1 MDESHSFCWD
11 NHFINYFFYLNR
23 KITIMNIRKVIF
35 AGIITALIGAMFGL
49 AVTQISGREERRK
62 ILLFGGAAV
71 GFAIGAFQESVQQQ
85 KKLRDE
91 EYGDVDSWK

>member
-1 MDESHSFCWD
+1 
-11 NHFINYFFYLNR
+11 
-23 KITIMNIRKVIF
+23 MNIRKVIF

-49 AVTQISGREERRK
+49 AVTKISGREERKK

-85 KKLRDE
+85 KKLRDD
-91 EYGDVDSWK
+91 EYGDTNSWK